1 MKGVPSRRLPAPD
14 WALGEPPMPLMRDL
28 PPASPFP
35 EEAMGAIGA
44 EVVALMHRIIQ
55 APSALVGQSILA
67 AMNQASQPYGN
78 VCIDG
83 RVSPLSEY
91 FLTLGE
97 SGERKSAVD
106 GWALAGVREH

>member
-55 APSALVGQSILA
+55 ALA
-67 AMNQASQPYGN
+67 RLLASQSSRP
-78 VCIDG
+78 
-83 RVSPLSEY
+83 
-91 FLTLGE
+91 
-97 SGERKSAVD
+97 
-106 GWALAGVREH
+106 